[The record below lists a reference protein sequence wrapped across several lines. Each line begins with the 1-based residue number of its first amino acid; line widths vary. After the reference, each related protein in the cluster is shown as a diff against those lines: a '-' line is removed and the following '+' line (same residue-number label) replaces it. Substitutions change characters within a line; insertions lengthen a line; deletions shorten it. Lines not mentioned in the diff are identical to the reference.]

1 MRPRSQFLVR
11 FGYLGDRF
19 AGVQPLRDR
28 ATAGGALFDRAV
40 AAFGAPPKALCFS
53 ARTDRGVHALDNLAT
68 FFVVDEGAHLLA
80 AAHSMEAPRD
90 DGLTF
95 VRLTPVSR
103 HVHARGVARG
113 KRYRYTVDDRSR
125 DPDDPHHPLARFSWR
140 IAPELDVERARR
152 AAALLIGAHDFRSFR
167 SGPETG
173 ASPVR
178 RVERIDVRGP
188 YPLDDG
194 ARRTFIEVRGDGFLR
209 KMVRNIAGLLVEV
222 GTGWRDIDD
231 VPQILA
237 ARSRAA
243 LGLTAPACGLTLLE
257 VRAPF
262 ARGAAPLDDESAR
275 ALAIRELSEA

>member
-1 MRPRSQFLVR
+1 MRLRTQFLVR

-28 ATAGGALFDRAV
+28 PTAGGAVHDRIAT
-40 AAFGAPPKALCFS
+40 AFGSPPKALCFS

-68 FFVVDEGAHLLA
+68 FHVVDEGDHVARA
-80 AAHSMEAPRD
+80 ARAVEAPRD

-95 VRLTPVSR
+95 VRVSQVSR
-103 HVHARGVARG
+103 HVHARGIARG
-113 KRYRYTVDDRSR
+113 KRYRYTVDDRAA
-125 DPDDPHHPLARFSWR
+125 DADDPHHPIARFSWR

-152 AAALLIGAHDFRSFR
+152 AARLLVGERDFRSFR

-178 RVERIDVRGP
+178 TIEHILVRGP

-222 GTGWRDIDD
+222 GTGWRDVDD
-231 VPQILA
+231 VPRILA
-237 ARSRAA
+237 ARDRSA
-243 LGLTAPACGLTLLE
+243 LGLTAPAGGLTLLE
-257 VRAPF
+257 VRVPF
-262 ARGAAPLDDESAR
+262 ARGAAPIDDDAAR
-275 ALAIRELSEA
+275 ALSARDLSEA